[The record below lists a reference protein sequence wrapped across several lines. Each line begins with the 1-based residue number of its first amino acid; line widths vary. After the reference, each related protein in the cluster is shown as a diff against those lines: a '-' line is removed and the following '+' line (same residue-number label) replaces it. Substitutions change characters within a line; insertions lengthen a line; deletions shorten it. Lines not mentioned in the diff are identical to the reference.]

1 MIDVDG
7 ADVCM
12 QYIIV
17 TGNRDLQEKQIRN
30 GKKEKY
36 RIVALATN
44 KEWGEITELQPTTD
58 RSYLLKQ

>member
-36 RIVALATN
+36 RIVVLATN